1 MAKQLLKTNSSSFMD
16 MVHIILMRNLLKTQH
31 YTLNDHIISWYY
43 YGTPT
48 VLQSNS
54 KAVLILADYTIL
66 LVYV

>member
-1 MAKQLLKTNSSSFMD
+1 MD

-54 KAVLILADYTIL
+54 KAVLILADYTL
-66 LVYV
+66 FLVYV